1 MMPGLSRR
9 QLRRTSRSVAMS
21 APPPVPSRF
30 LMLILACFIMGLAA
44 ITVAMVR
51 NAIARD
57 VSAMRALKP
66 SPPVATIHSPLPKVR
81 MS

>member
-1 MMPGLSRR
+1 
-9 QLRRTSRSVAMS
+9 
-21 APPPVPSRF
+21 
-30 LMLILACFIMGLAA
+30 MLILACFIMGLAA